1 MLSEGSD
8 DGGAGGRCEFHV
20 DVDADDGPACQQ
32 IHDCGRRVRQHT
44 VGCVDRSL
52 ADGDRAAAHDVHTER
67 FEGCAHADDVHD
79 GVQSADFMKVDLV
92 GRHAVHLAFGRSQC
106 LEDCEC
112 PLADPVGQRRCDQEL
127 ADVAPTPVMVPLGR
141 VNDRPRRR

>member
-8 DGGAGGRCEFHV
+8 DGGTSGRCEFHV

-32 IHDCGRRVRQHT
+32 VHDCGRRVRQHA

-52 ADGDRAAAHDVHTER
+52 PHRNRPAAHHIHTER

-79 GVQSADFMKVDLV
+79 GVQSADFVKMHFV
-92 GRHAVHLAFGRSQC
+92 GRHAVYLTFGLGQC
-106 LEDCEC
+106 LEH
-112 PLADPVGQRRCDQEL
+112 R
-127 ADVAPTPVMVPLGR
+127 
-141 VNDRPRRR
+141 